1 MKSLYSTQMIVST
14 GLRLPHAFGH
24 PLPAPNISIL
34 AVMSTGRQDVGG
46 SCPELSSQKEEC
58 LEASF
63 LLARS
68 DGLVN
73 VAAL

>member
-1 MKSLYSTQMIVST
+1 M
-14 GLRLPHAFGH
+14 
-24 PLPAPNISIL
+24 
-34 AVMSTGRQDVGG
+34 GRQDVGG
-46 SCPELSSQKEEC
+46 SFHELSSQKEAC

-68 DGLVN
+68 DGREN

>member
-1 MKSLYSTQMIVST
+1 MIVST

-34 AVMSTGRQDVGG
+34 AVMSTGRQDAGG
-46 SCPELSSQKEEC
+46 SFPELSSHKEAG
-58 LEASF
+58 LEASI
-63 LLARS
+63 LLAPS
-68 DGLVN
+68 DGREN

>member
-1 MKSLYSTQMIVST
+1 MIVTT
-14 GLRLPHAFGH
+14 GLRLPHAFGR

-34 AVMSTGRQDVGG
+34 AVTSTGRQDAGG
-46 SCPELSSQKEEC
+46 SCLELSSQKEAC

-68 DGLVN
+68 DGREN
-73 VAAL
+73 VAEL